1 MATELSDHLNDQVS
15 VLGTGG
21 IGTAVA
27 RALLAAG
34 RPVRVWN
41 RTPSRARLA
50 LAAGA
55 EPAATAEEAVAASPL
70 TLVCLTDQAAAA
82 SVLSSLPRLDEP
94 GLRRTVVLL
103 TTGTPDE
110 AAATQRLLQDR
121 SLNHLDAGVQT
132 SPEDVGSRRARFFL
146 AGERADFDRHQETLE
161 ILGEARWVGA
171 DARAAAVWDL
181 VLFGLW
187 YDAQLGLLRALE
199 LTQAAGVDPH
209 DFVDAAVTQ
218 LGHVVAAAAATADEV
233 ATGDY
238 PAGPASLAEH
248 LPLLRQLVESRRGAR
263 TGDGGLVTA
272 ERLVAD
278 LVSSGAGDL
287 GLTAVLSRPPSGPG
301 LSAG

>member
-1 MATELSDHLNDQVS
+1 MATELTDRLNDQVS
-15 VLGTGG
+15 VLGTGA

-41 RTPSRARLA
+41 RTARRASLA

-55 EPAATAEEAVAASPL
+55 EPAATAEEAVETSPL
-70 TLVCLTDQAAAA
+70 TLVCLTDRAAAA
-82 SVLSSLPRLDEP
+82 SVLSTLPRLEESSP
-94 GLRRTVVLL
+94 RRTVVLL

-110 AAATQRLLQDR
+110 AAATHRLLHDR
-121 SLNHLDAGVQT
+121 GLNHLDAGVQT
-132 SPEDVGSRRARFFL
+132 APEDVGSRRARFFL
-146 AGERADFDRHQETLE
+146 AGERAAFDRHRQTLE
-161 ILGEARWVGA
+161 LLGEAHWVGA
-171 DARAAAVWDL
+171 DPTAAAVWDL
-181 VLFGLW
+181 ALFGLW

-209 DFVDAAVTQ
+209 DFVEAAVAQ
-218 LGHVVAAAAATADEV
+218 LGHVVAGASATADEV
-233 ATGDY
+233 AAGDH

-278 LVSSGAGDL
+278 LVSDGAGDL
-287 GLTAVLSRPPSGPG
+287 GLTAVLAGPG

>member
-1 MATELSDHLNDQVS
+1 MATELTDQLNDPLNDQVS
-15 VLGTGG
+15 VLGTGA

-41 RTPSRARLA
+41 RTANRASVA

-55 EPAATAEEAVAASPL
+55 EPAATVQEAVTTSPL
-70 TLVCLTDQAAAA
+70 TLVCLTDQTAAA
-82 SVLSSLPRLDEP
+82 SVLSTLPRLEDSSP
-94 GLRRTVVLL
+94 RRTVVLL

-110 AAATQRLLQDR
+110 AAATHRLLQDR
-121 SLNHLDAGVQT
+121 ALHHLDAGVQT
-132 SPEDVGSRRARFFL
+132 APEDVGSRRARFFL
-146 AGERADFDRHQETLE
+146 AGERADFDRHRQTLE
-161 ILGEARWVGA
+161 LLGEVRWVGA
-171 DARAAAVWDL
+171 DPTAAAVWDL

-199 LTQAAGVDPH
+199 LTRAAGVDPH
-209 DFVDAAVTQ
+209 DFAEAAVGQ
-218 LGHVVAAAAATADEV
+218 LGHVVAGAAATADEV
-233 ATGDY
+233 ARGDY

-248 LPLLRQLVESRRGAR
+248 LPLLRQLIESRRSAR

-278 LVSSGAGDL
+278 LVSDGAGDL
-287 GLTAVLSRPPSGPG
+287 GLTAVLAGPG
-301 LSAG
+301 LSTG